1 MGKRMQPVG
10 MAAVAAFLS
19 FAALLILSRAAVA
32 QSSPP
37 YYVNREYRFAI
48 IFPGEPRA
56 KDITFRTFSG
66 DPFPARQLYV
76 ERGTER
82 FMVTVVDFSTGP
94 AVDQLIVF
102 NAAAAL
108 RPRGEVLLDLARDYG
123 GRSGMPG
130 RQLDIVESNGHRLRA
145 SVYMWDHRLF
155 ITEASA
161 APGSSDAL
169 QFTESITLLGP
180 DGNPV

>member
-1 MGKRMQPVG
+1 MAKGMQSVG
-10 MAAVAAFLS
+10 IAAVAAFLS
-19 FAALLILSRAAVA
+19 VAALLLISRAAVA
-32 QSSPP
+32 QNSPP

-48 IFPGEPRA
+48 IFPSEPRA
-56 KDITFRTFSG
+56 RDITFRTFSG
-66 DPFPARQLYV
+66 DPFPARQFYV
-76 ERGTER
+76 EQGAAR
-82 FMVTVVDFSTGP
+82 FSVTVADFSAGP

-130 RQLDIVESNGHRLRA
+130 RQLDILEANGHQLRA

>member
-1 MGKRMQPVG
+1 MNKRMRSIATTALPFFTG
-10 MAAVAAFLS
+10 
-19 FAALLILSRAAVA
+19 LLISAQAAVA

-48 IFPGEPRA
+48 IFPSAPLMRE
-56 KDITFRTFSG
+56 ITFRTFQG
-66 DPFPARQLYV
+66 APFPARQFYI
-76 ERGTER
+76 ERGVEH
-82 FMVTVVDFSTGP
+82 FMVTVVDFSAGP

-108 RPRGEVLLDLARDYG
+108 RPRGDVLLDLARDYG

-130 RQLDIVESNGHRLRA
+130 RQLDILEGDGHQLRA

-155 ITEASA
+155 ITDASA

-180 DGNPV
+180 DANPV

>member
-1 MGKRMQPVG
+1 
-10 MAAVAAFLS
+10 MASLLS
-19 FAALLILSRAAVA
+19 SAALLDSARVSVA

-37 YYVNREYRFAI
+37 YYVNREYRFAV
-48 IFPGEPRA
+48 IFPGEPTVR
-56 KDITFRTFSG
+56 DVTFRTFSG
-66 DPFPARQLYV
+66 APFPARQFSI
-76 ERGTER
+76 ERGAEQFT
-82 FMVTVVDFSTGP
+82 VTVADFSAGP

-123 GRSGMPG
+123 GRTGMPG
-130 RQLDIVESNGHRLRA
+130 RQLDISEGNGLRLRA

-180 DGNPV
+180 DGGPV